1 MSQPTYTKAE
11 PIRMKNHPSL
21 TEKWLQDLIA
31 RDPSILGLGE
41 IELIDRERI
50 QHKAGRLDLLLSD
63 PDNNTRYEVELML
76 GSTDESHIIR
86 TIEYWDIERRRYPGY
101 DHVAVIVAEDITSR
115 FLNVLSLFS
124 GSIPLI
130 ALQMSAIQIQDSM
143 SIVFS
148 KVIDSTDLR
157 TDDESEANLTPTDRN
172 YWVAKS
178 STVNVGVA
186 DQCLDIVNEV
196 NSDTYELKYNKY
208 YIGLS
213 DGYRSRNFIYF
224 KPQKRKTSVFVKGI
238 RLSTWSDRLD
248 ESGLDA
254 SARRTGFRMNLTPDQ
269 VELHK
274 DLLIELFNEAIET
287 YTN

>member
-1 MSQPTYTKAE
+1 MSQLTYTKAK
-11 PIRMKNHPSL
+11 PICMKNHPTLS
-21 TEKWLQDLIA
+21 EKWLQDLIA
-31 RDPSILGLGE
+31 QDPSILGLGE

-76 GSTDESHIIR
+76 GSTDESHLIR
-86 TIEYWDIERRRYPGY
+86 TIEYWDIERRRFPGY

-130 ALQMSAIQIQDSM
+130 ALQMSAVQIQDSM

-157 TDDESEANLTPTDRN
+157 TDDESEANITPTDRN
-172 YWVAKS
+172 YWNAKS
-178 STVNVGVA
+178 STAYVGVA
-186 DQCLDIVNEV
+186 DDCLNIVNET
-196 NSDTYELKYNKY
+196 SLDSYELKYNRS

-213 DGYRSRNFIYF
+213 DGYHARNFIFF
-224 KPQKRKTSVFVKGI
+224 KPQKKITIV
-238 RLSTWSDRLD
+238 W
-248 ESGLDA
+248 
-254 SARRTGFRMNLTPDQ
+254 
-269 VELHK
+269 H
-274 DLLIELFNEAIET
+274 
-287 YTN
+287 